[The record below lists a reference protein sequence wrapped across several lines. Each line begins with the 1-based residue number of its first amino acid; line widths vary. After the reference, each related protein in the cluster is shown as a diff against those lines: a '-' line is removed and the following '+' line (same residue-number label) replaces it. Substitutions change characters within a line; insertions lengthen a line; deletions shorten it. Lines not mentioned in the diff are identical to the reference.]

1 LTGACPDV
9 LEDLVRDVPRDI
21 AHRTG
26 TRVAPYHRSARDFER
41 GERSG
46 IRCVREVDEDSET
59 VEFPDE
65 RFAKRTVAAN
75 LAPRSR
81 RGRGNG
87 IYVAPE
93 PVMEWLGCLQNP
105 TGIRKHVVA
114 EVR

>member
-1 LTGACPDV
+1 M

-41 GERSG
+41 GERCS

-65 RFAKRTVAAN
+65 RFAKRTVTTN
-75 LAPRSR
+75 LAPDLDGDEGMVYMSHLSPLWS
-81 RGRGNG
+81 G
-87 IYVAPE
+87 
-93 PVMEWLGCLQNP
+93 LGASKIPQESANTLWQKC
-105 TGIRKHVVA
+105 
-114 EVR
+114 VRVR